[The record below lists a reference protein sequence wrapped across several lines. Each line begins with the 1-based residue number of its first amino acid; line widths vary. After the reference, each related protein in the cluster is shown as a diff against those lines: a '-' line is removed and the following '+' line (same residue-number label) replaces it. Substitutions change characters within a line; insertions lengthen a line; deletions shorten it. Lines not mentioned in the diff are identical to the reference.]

1 MITNEIL
8 TKIEAALGY
17 VEMGK
22 KSINERANA
31 ILAEIGEMEK
41 PHLAETMIRDEAV
54 STIEAL
60 YPTDSEY
67 PDTNKVGAN
76 LLAEAQQL
84 VAKVRTWRD
93 EPTEVLVKYAELCR
107 GYDHKQYQKH
117 LALMPDLGKL

>member
-1 MITNEIL
+1 MTTSEIL

-22 KSINERANA
+22 KGIDERVNA
-31 ILAEIGEMEK
+31 ILAEIGEIEN
-41 PHLAETMIRDEAV
+41 PHLAETMTRDEAA

-67 PDTNKVGAN
+67 PDTNKVGAD
-76 LLAEAQQL
+76 LLAEAQRL

-93 EPTEVLVKYAELCR
+93 EPTEVLVKYAELC
-107 GYDHKQYQKH
+107 GKYEGQQYKGH
-117 LALMPDLGKL
+117 SALMPDLSKL